1 MPVGLLT
8 PQFLARINPLRIL
21 EANFMKRMLVCL
33 EEKEN
38 WEIEDLRKYLK
49 KTNFPYI
56 EGDIQHKEG
65 DIQ

>member
-1 MPVGLLT
+1 
-8 PQFLARINPLRIL
+8 
-21 EANFMKRMLVCL
+21 MKRMLVCL